1 MRRLGEQQIKDK
13 LEQLNGWNLE
23 EERWLVKK
31 YRFKEF
37 LDGIDFVNQIANL
50 SEKEQHHPFISIDYK
65 VTTLKLSSWQ
75 AKGLTELD
83 FSLASQYDVIYN
95 SKQQNQG

>member
-1 MRRLGEQQIKDK
+1 MSRLEEQQIKDK

-23 EERWLVKK
+23 DEKWLVKK

-37 LDGIDFVNQIANL
+37 LEGIHFVNQIAEL
-50 SEKEQHHPFISIDYK
+50 SEHEQHHPFISIDYK
-65 VTTLKLSSWQ
+65 MITLKLSSWQ

-83 FSLASQYDVIYN
+83 FSLANQYDGIYN
-95 SKQQNQG
+95 SKE